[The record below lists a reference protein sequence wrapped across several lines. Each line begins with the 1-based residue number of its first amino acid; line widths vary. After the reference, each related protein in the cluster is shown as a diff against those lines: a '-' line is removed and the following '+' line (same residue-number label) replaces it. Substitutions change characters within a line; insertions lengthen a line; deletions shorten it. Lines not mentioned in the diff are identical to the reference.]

1 MTATIIDG
9 KAIAKDIRRELKV
22 EVSTFNEVHGVQPL
36 LAAVL
41 VGDDPASHVYVRNKR
56 RACKRTGMGSRFI
69 ELPAETSEAELSR
82 IIDDL
87 NGDPLVHGILVQSPL
102 PKHMDEFGLVRRID
116 PLKDVDCFHPENVGL
131 LAAKRARFQACTPA
145 GVIELLDRSGV
156 DLTGANAVVLGRSM
170 IVGRP
175 LSLLLTDRHATVTVC
190 HTRTREVASVC
201 ASADVLVAAAGAA
214 RLVGVDWVKPGAVV
228 IDVGTNRTD
237 EGLCGDVDYGP
248 VSEIAGMITP
258 VPGGVGPMTIA
269 MLMKN
274 VLKAAALQVGGATL

>member
-9 KAIAKDIRRELKV
+9 KAIAKDIRRELKDAV
-22 EVSTFNEVHGVQPL
+22 AQFMGAHGIQPL

-41 VGDDPASHVYVRNKR
+41 VGDDPASHVYVRNKQ
-56 RACKRTGMGSRFI
+56 RACKRAGMGSRLI
-69 ELPAETSEAELSR
+69 ELPAETAEA
-82 IIDDL
+82 DL
-87 NGDPLVHGILVQSPL
+87 AACILALNADPAVHGILVQSPL
-102 PKHMDEFGLVRRID
+102 PKHLDEFALVRMVD
-116 PLKDVDCFHPENVGL
+116 PRKDVDCFHPENVGL
-131 LAAKRARFQACTPA
+131 LAAGRARFQACTPA

-190 HTRTREVASVC
+190 HTRTRNVAAVC
-201 ASADVLVAAAGAA
+201 AGADVLVAAAGVP
-214 RLVGVDWVKPGAVV
+214 RLVGADWVKPGAVV

-237 EGLCGDVDYGP
+237 DGLCGDVDQAP
-248 VSEIAGMITP
+248 VMEVAGMLTP

-269 MLMKN
+269 MLMRN
-274 VLKAAALQVGGATL
+274 VLKAATLQVAATR

>member
-9 KAIAKDIRRELKV
+9 KSIAKEIRRELKV
-22 EVSTFNEVHGVQPL
+22 EVAAFREAHGVQPL

-41 VGDDPASHVYVRNKR
+41 VGDDPASHVYVRNKQ
-56 RACKRTGMGSRFI
+56 RACKQTGMGSRLI
-69 ELPAETSEAELSR
+69 ELPAETSEAELAG
-82 IIDDL
+82 IIDGL
-87 NGDPLVHGILVQSPL
+87 NADVAVHGILVQSPL
-102 PKHMDEFGLVRRID
+102 PRHMDEFGLVRRVD
-116 PLKDVDCFHPENVGL
+116 PYKDVDCFHPENVGL
-131 LAAKRARFQACTPA
+131 MAAKRARFLACTPA

-156 DLTGANAVVLGRSM
+156 ELTGANAVVLGRSM

-190 HTRTREVASVC
+190 HTRTRNLPSVC
-201 ASADVLVAAAGAA
+201 ATADVLVAAAGAA
-214 RLVGVDWVKPGAVV
+214 RLVGADWVKPGAVV

-237 EGLCGDVDYGP
+237 DGLCGDVDYGP
-248 VSEIAGMITP
+248 VSEVAGMITP

-274 VLKAAALQVGGATL
+274 VLKAASLQVAANR

>member
-9 KAIAKDIRRELKV
+9 KAIAKEIRKELKT
-22 EVSTFNEVHGVQPL
+22 EVAEFSAAHGVQPL

-41 VGDDPASHVYVRNKR
+41 VGDDPASHVYVRAKQ
-56 RACKRTGMGSRFI
+56 RACKRTGMGSRLI
-69 ELPAETSEAELSR
+69 ELPAETTEAALSG
-82 IIDDL
+82 IIDELNADL
-87 NGDPLVHGILVQSPL
+87 AVHGILVQSPL
-102 PKHMDEFGLVRRID
+102 PKHMDEFGLVRRLD

-131 LAAKRARFQACTPA
+131 LAAKHARFQACTPA
-145 GVIELLDRSGV
+145 GVIELLLRSGV

-175 LSLLLTDRHATVTVC
+175 LSLLLTDQHATVTVC
-190 HTRTREVASVC
+190 HTRTRELASVC
-201 ASADVLVAAAGAA
+201 ARADVLVAAAGVA
-214 RLVGVDWVKPGAVV
+214 RLVGADWVKPGAVV

-237 EGLCGDVDYGP
+237 DGLCGDVDYGP
-248 VSEIAGMITP
+248 VSEIASMITP

-274 VLKAAALQVGGATL
+274 VLKAAALQVGANR

>member
-9 KAIAKDIRRELKV
+9 KAIAKDIRRELKT
-22 EVSTFNEVHGVQPL
+22 EVTAFTEAHGVQPL

-56 RACKRTGMGSRFI
+56 RSCKRTGMGSRLI
-69 ELPAETSEAELSR
+69 ELPADTSEAALAAVIDEL
-82 IIDDL
+82 
-87 NGDPLVHGILVQSPL
+87 NADPSVHGILVQSPL
-102 PKHMDEFGLVRRID
+102 PKHMDEFGLVRRVD

-156 DLTGANAVVLGRSM
+156 ELSGANAVVLGRSM

-190 HTRTREVASVC
+190 HTRTRDVAAVC
-201 ASADVLVAAAGAA
+201 AGADVLVAAAGVP
-214 RLVGVDWVKPGAVV
+214 RLVSADWVKPGAVV
-228 IDVGTNRTD
+228 IDVGTNQTD
-237 EGLCGDVDYGP
+237 DGLCGDVDHGP

-274 VLKAAALQVGGATL
+274 VLRAAALQVDATR

>member
-9 KAIAKDIRRELKV
+9 KAIAKDIRRELKT
-22 EVSTFNEVHGVQPL
+22 EVTAFTEAHGVQPL

-56 RACKRTGMGSRFI
+56 RSCKRTGMGSRLI
-69 ELPAETSEAELSR
+69 ELPADTSEAALAAVIDEL
-82 IIDDL
+82 
-87 NGDPLVHGILVQSPL
+87 NADPSVHGILVQSPL
-102 PKHMDEFGLVRRID
+102 PKHMDEFGLVRRVD

-131 LAAKRARFQACTPA
+131 LDAKRARFQACTPA

-156 DLTGANAVVLGRSM
+156 ELSGANAVVLGRSM

-190 HTRTREVASVC
+190 HTRTRDVAAVC
-201 ASADVLVAAAGAA
+201 AGADVLVAAAGVP
-214 RLVGVDWVKPGAVV
+214 RLVSADWVKPGAVV
-228 IDVGTNRTD
+228 IDVGTNQTD
-237 EGLCGDVDYGP
+237 DGLCGDVDHGP

-274 VLKAAALQVGGATL
+274 VLRAAALQVDATR

>member
-1 MTATIIDG
+1 MTAVVLDG
-9 KAIAKDIRRELKV
+9 KAMAKDIRRELKAGV
-22 EVSTFNEVHGVQPL
+22 AAFTAAHGIQPL

-56 RACKRTGMGSRFI
+56 RACRRTGMGSRI
-69 ELPAETSEAELSR
+69 VQLPADASEAEVAR
-82 IIDDL
+82 IIDGL
-87 NGDPLVHGILVQSPL
+87 NTDPAVHGILCQSPL
-102 PKHMDEFGLVRRID
+102 PAHMDEFGLVRRVD

-131 LAAKRARFQACTPA
+131 MAAKRARFQACTPA

-156 DLTGANAVVLGRSM
+156 GLEGADAVVLGRSM

-175 LSLLLTDRHATVTVC
+175 LALLLTDRHATVTVC
-190 HTRTREVASVC
+190 HTRTRDVGAVC
-201 ASADVLVAAAGAA
+201 ARADVLVAAAGVA
-214 RLVGVDWVKPGAVV
+214 RLVGPGWVKPGAVV

-237 EGLCGDVDYGP
+237 DGLCGDVDFDA
-248 VSEIAGMITP
+248 VSEKAGMITP

-274 VLKAAALQVGGATL
+274 VLEAAKLQAGVSR

>member
-9 KAIAKDIRRELKV
+9 KAIAKDLRRELKN
-22 EVSTFNEVHGVQPL
+22 EVSAFTEARGLQPL

-41 VGDDPASHVYVRNKR
+41 VGDDPASHVYVRAKR
-56 RACKRTGMGSRFI
+56 RACKRTGMGSRLI
-69 ELPAETSEAELSR
+69 ELPAETTEAELTAV
-82 IIDDL
+82 IDDL
-87 NGDPLVHGILVQSPL
+87 NRDPAVHGILVQSPL
-102 PKHMDEFGLVRRID
+102 PKHMDEFGLVRRVD

-131 LAAKRARFQACTPA
+131 LAARRARFQACTPA

-156 DLTGANAVVLGRSM
+156 DLVGANAVVLGRSM

-190 HTRTREVASVC
+190 HTRTRDVAAVC
-201 ASADVLVAAAGAA
+201 AGADVLVAAAGVAK
-214 RLVGVDWVKPGAVV
+214 LVGPDWVRPGAVV
-228 IDVGTNRTD
+228 IDVGTNRTED
-237 EGLCGDVDYGP
+237 GLCGDVDFAP
-248 VSEIAGMITP
+248 VSEIASKITP

-274 VLKAAALQVGGATL
+274 VLKAARLQAGSTR